1 MYKHSRFLFSINMV
15 ENYLN
20 FGYKWEPPM
29 NIQNSKTLT
38 LQQSTGDAILEP
50 KDTEH
55 WNYLY

>member
-1 MYKHSRFLFSINMV
+1 M
-15 ENYLN
+15 
-20 FGYKWEPPM
+20 WEPPM

-55 WNYLY
+55 WNYLYEMVDVLRFKHLDTWK